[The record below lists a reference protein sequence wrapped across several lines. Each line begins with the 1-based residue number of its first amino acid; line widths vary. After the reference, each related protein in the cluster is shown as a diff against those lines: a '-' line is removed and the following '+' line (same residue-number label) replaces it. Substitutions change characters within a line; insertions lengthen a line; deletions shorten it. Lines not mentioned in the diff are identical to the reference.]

1 MLGGC
6 CGADPRRDETF
17 FHKVK
22 RARRP
27 RAHSIPPRKSRKT
40 TAAAPEVLSQL
51 GNSGD
56 PLMVVSSGEEDLEDC
71 KIFDAQDDDDDQI
84 PPEGLEESHA
94 NEDIG
99 SVPSADGESQLDAG
113 NAGKPESVP
122 VPFFE
127 PRCRTDGHRAVC
139 EILLPVLLEVMRE
152 PAWCARVPREQVR
165 QAAHRRLISTCSA
178 HGRE

>member
-1 MLGGC
+1 MRC

-71 KIFDAQDDDDDQI
+71 NIFDAQDDDDQI

-94 NEDIG
+94 NEDVG

-127 PRCRTDGHRAVC
+127 PRCRTDGIVRSVKSC
-139 EILLPVLLEVMRE
+139 YRCCSKSCGSLRGVLEFLESKFVRLLTV
-152 PAWCARVPREQVR
+152 A
-165 QAAHRRLISTCSA
+165 
-178 HGRE
+178 

>member
-1 MLGGC
+1 
-6 CGADPRRDETF
+6 
-17 FHKVK
+17 
-22 RARRP
+22 
-27 RAHSIPPRKSRKT
+27 
-40 TAAAPEVLSQL
+40 
-51 GNSGD
+51 
-56 PLMVVSSGEEDLEDC
+56 MVVSSGEEDLEDC
-71 KIFDAQDDDDDQI
+71 NIFDAQDDDDQI

-94 NEDIG
+94 NEDVGSVPSADGESQLDAGNAGKPDDDDQIPPEGLEESHANEDVG